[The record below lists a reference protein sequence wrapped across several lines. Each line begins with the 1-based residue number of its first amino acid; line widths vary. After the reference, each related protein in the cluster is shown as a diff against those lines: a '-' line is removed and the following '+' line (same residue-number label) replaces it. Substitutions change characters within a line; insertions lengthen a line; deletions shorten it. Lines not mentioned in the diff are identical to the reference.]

1 MNLLPK
7 WIVANP
13 FPAFYDCESLTA
25 IEQTAMLYEAM
36 NELIEKYNAFAE
48 DANKMLVEF
57 AEGEVEAREDFELK
71 YTKILRRF
79 MCDIEQF
86 ISVGMKG
93 AVTEILQSGEIPISA
108 KYNPETEALDLIV
121 GGEFK

>member
-36 NELIEKYNAFAE
+36 NELIKKYNSFAE
-48 DANKMLVEF
+48 EANILLVKF

-86 ISVGMKG
+86 ISVGLSDR
-93 AVTEILQSGEIPISA
+93 VREILQSGEISVSA
-108 KYNPETEALDLIV
+108 VYNPETEALDLVI
-121 GGEFK
+121 GGEA